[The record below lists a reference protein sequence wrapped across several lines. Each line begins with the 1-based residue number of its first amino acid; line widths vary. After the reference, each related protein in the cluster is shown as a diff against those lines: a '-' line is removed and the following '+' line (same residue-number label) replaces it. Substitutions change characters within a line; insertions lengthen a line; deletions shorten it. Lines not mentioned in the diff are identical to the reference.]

1 MMIYLDYS
9 ATTKPDYEVLNTF
22 TKAATNYFAN
32 PNSNYDI
39 AKESKAKI
47 DLATAK
53 IAKYLKI
60 KSSEIIYTSG
70 ASEANNMA
78 IKGLANADK
87 RKHIITTSFEHS
99 SIMAPIGYL
108 QSLGYKVDFVKIKEN
123 GEVDLEDLEKL
134 ITKDTFLVSIGAV
147 NSELGFREPI
157 EKIGKLLKK
166 YNLVFHSDITQLIGK
181 DIFDLKDV
189 DMASMSAH
197 KIYGVKGIGAL
208 IKKEKIKMVP
218 LIHGGKSVTIY
229 RSGTPQTELILS
241 FAKAMELILPKVLKY
256 QKYTQ
261 KLNKEIIK
269 GLGKY
274 PEIKINSSKISIP
287 QIINFSVLGRKAD
300 ATQRYFAA
308 HEIYFSTKT
317 ACSSE
322 SDVSLAVYAMTKD
335 TDRASSSVRVSLS
348 YLTTLKEVKEFL
360 KVLDKYME
368 KKL

>member
-1 MMIYLDYS
+1 MIYLDYS

-22 TKAATNYFAN
+22 MKAASNYFAN

-39 AKESKAKI
+39 AKESKEKI
-47 DLATAK
+47 NRATK
-53 IAKYLKI
+53 KLSKLLGV
-60 KSSEIIYTSG
+60 KPSEIIYTSG
-70 ASEANNMA
+70 ASESNNMA
-78 IKGLANADK
+78 IKGLANLDA
-87 RKHIITTSFEHS
+87 RKHIITTPFEHS
-99 SIMAPIGYL
+99 SVMAPIGYL
-108 QSLGYKVDFVKIKEN
+108 QTLGYKVDFVKIKSN
-123 GEVDLEDLEKL
+123 GEVDLKNLEKL

-147 NSELGFREPI
+147 NSELGFRQPI

-197 KIYGVKGIGAL
+197 KIYGIKGIGAL
-208 IKKEKIKMVP
+208 IKKDKIKIVP
-218 LIHGGKSVTIY
+218 LVHGGKSVTIF

-241 FAKAMELILPKVLKY
+241 MVKAAEVLLPNVSKN
-256 QKYTQ
+256 
-261 KLNKEIIK
+261 KLHVNKLRKEILK
-269 GLGKY
+269 GLSKY
-274 PEIKINSSKISIP
+274 SDIKINSSKISIP
-287 QIINFSVLGRKAD
+287 HIINLSVLGRNSD

-322 SDVSLAVYAMTKD
+322 SDVSIAVYAYTND
-335 TDRASSSVRVSLS
+335 TERASSSVRISLS

-360 KVLDKYME
+360 KVMDKYMG